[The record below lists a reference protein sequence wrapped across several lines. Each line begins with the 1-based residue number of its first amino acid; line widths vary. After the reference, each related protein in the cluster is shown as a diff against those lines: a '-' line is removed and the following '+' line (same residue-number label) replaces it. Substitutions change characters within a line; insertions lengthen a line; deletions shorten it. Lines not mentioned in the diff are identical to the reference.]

1 MPAGEQSGLS
11 GFPVGGRFASTHWS
25 VVLAAG
31 QLESAESNEALA
43 TLCRVYWYPLYVYAR
58 RRFDRPDEAQDLT
71 QGFFAELLEKEF
83 LRAVD
88 PKRGKFRSFLLT
100 AFKHYLAKQRD
111 KAAAQKRGGGLR
123 PIPLDFQSGESRYLL
138 EPADHTTAEIV
149 YERRW
154 AFTLLDKTLSQLRQ
168 EFTNA
173 GKQKLFEGLKESLTG
188 DGSSRTYAEIAA
200 DLDMTE
206 LAVKVAV
213 HRLRRRYQEIIRA
226 AIAQTVASPDEVDD
240 ELRDLFAAVRT
251 RKGGIA

>member
-1 MPAGEQSGLS
+1 MPAGEQSDLM
-11 GFPVGGRFASTHWS
+11 GFQGGGRFASTHWS

-31 QLESAESNEALA
+31 QLESVESNEALA
-43 TLCRVYWYPLYVYAR
+43 TLCRVYWYPLYAYAR

-100 AFKHYLAKQRD
+100 AFKHYLSKQRD
-111 KAAAQKRGGGLR
+111 RADAQKRGAGRR
-123 PIPLDFQSGESRYLL
+123 PIPLDFQSGENRYLL

-154 AFTLLDKTLSQLRQ
+154 ALTLLDQTLSQLRQ
-168 EFTNA
+168 EFANA
-173 GKQKLFEGLKESLTG
+173 GKQQLFEGLKESLTG
-188 DGSSRTYAEIAA
+188 DGTSRTYTEIAA

-213 HRLRRRYQEIIRA
+213 HRLRRRYQEVIRA

-251 RKGGIA
+251 QKVGIA